1 MGILKDFAKEFSRA
15 LEKCSSLTYGEAD
28 RRNMDSALRA
38 VCSALGEDLAKGMK
52 SKVINLFLALQSRA
66 DLGIIEC
73 EKEFR
78 CFLDVLHTADSI
90 APEIEQSRQLKMIL
104 TNSKHI
110 QARSI
115 FLLSAELRKFGG
127 SSSGQVEFT
136 SIGVSIDVLARKMD
150 DIIRIMDLL
159 CLWHTKFKIAPPD
172 ELTSEL
178 AILDV
183 VRDFSL
189 IRNMAKDGGFSQDLQ
204 DGVNHIETLYDVA
217 QLGAKAY
224 SEKEIMFKSTTTNM
238 VKAIMKMQ
246 QDISG
251 GKMEAEKF
259 SQDLADISLSFAQL
273 AVWSL
278 TPAHDRCCVEFVEVL
293 GVIARL
299 GYKAVHLVNCVPADY
314 QPDATLHAAM
324 KAVCTKET
332 SKPKL
337 LWLLGDELTMAFLTF
352 ADAMFEA
359 VGPANADHAQD
370 QSGNPCLWGTASSAA
385 YFKKP

>member
-1 MGILKDFAKEFSRA
+1 MGILKDFAKNFTRE

-28 RRNMDSALRA
+28 RRSMDSALRA

-66 DLGIIEC
+66 ELGINEC
-73 EKEFR
+73 EKEFQ
-78 CFLDVLHTADSI
+78 CFLDVLHNTDSS
-90 APEIEQSRQLKMIL
+90 APAIEQARQLSMIL
-104 TNSKHI
+104 TNCRHLKV
-110 QARSI
+110 RSI
-115 FLLSAELRKFGG
+115 FLLSADLRNFGG
-127 SSSGQVEFT
+127 FSSGQMEFT

-150 DIIRIMDLL
+150 NIILIMDLL
-159 CLWHTKFKIAPPD
+159 CVWHTKFKIAPPD

-246 QDISG
+246 QDTSG
-251 GKMEAEKF
+251 GKVEAEKF
-259 SQDLADISLSFAQL
+259 RMDLACMSLSVQQL
-273 AVWSL
+273 AVWSH
-278 TPAHDRCCVEFVEVL
+278 TPAHDRGCVEFAEVL

-299 GYKAVHLVNCVPADY
+299 GDKAVHLVNCVAADY

-324 KAVCTKET
+324 QVVCMKET

-359 VGPANADHAQD
+359 VGPANADHAKD